1 MRPPVPRGAADVCR
15 RALLPLPLLA
25 LMPLRTP
32 AGQDGLGVADGA
44 IGDKFSV
51 TTGGVTKQLTE
62 IEARGELSKKLDA
75 ATAAGKGIDI
85 ERRGVV
91 NEKALFSEDFYFK
104 YGLRPG
110 PDEALRSPYV
120 PPQAEELPFSPIKRR
135 YGGYSKY
142 AERIQG
148 GIAIYTGSL
157 RDAVDSGSP
166 QEISALLEKG
176 KKGSGSN
183 SKGEGTGIPASD
195 MRSAC
200 RAFGLFANTVLQSEN
215 DSGTTPVNLLVRHL
229 INELYFAM
237 DDIET
242 AAQAGNRAGA
252 VTAWKTGREYLNAYV
267 TIVNFPLNERVGDKF
282 PTVPL
287 VKPPPPPPP
296 TPPPAEGEG
305 EAAAAA
311 APAA

>member
-1 MRPPVPRGAADVCR
+1 
-15 RALLPLPLLA
+15 
-25 LMPLRTP
+25 
-32 AGQDGLGVADGA
+32 
-44 IGDKFSV
+44 
-51 TTGGVTKQLTE
+51 
-62 IEARGELSKKLDA
+62 
-75 ATAAGKGIDI
+75 
-85 ERRGVV
+85 
-91 NEKALFSEDFYFK
+91 
-104 YGLRPG
+104 
-110 PDEALRSPYV
+110 
-120 PPQAEELPFSPIKRR
+120 
-135 YGGYSKY
+135 
-142 AERIQG
+142 
-148 GIAIYTGSL
+148 
-157 RDAVDSGSP
+157 
-166 QEISALLEKG
+166 
-176 KKGSGSN
+176 
-183 SKGEGTGIPASD
+183 

-252 VTAWKTGREYLNAYV
+252 VAAWKTGREYLNAYV
-267 TIVNFPLNERVGDKF
+267 TIINFPLNERVGDKF

-296 TPPPAEGEG
+296 APPPAEGEG